1 MYWSKKRKKS
11 VGKWEEGMKNGLFV
25 EYFSSTGKPSFKG
38 MYKNGVKEGHGIEYN
53 VDGTIDLKGYWHNG
67 TYIGKVPFQTVQQKH
82 RKLMVQENSIKKYMQ
97 TNDTNY
103 LKKVKVDGIKRYL
116 EKYAK
121 KEVSG
126 KSKSSLVNHLKEWR
140 KQLKEEKTIK
150 HTGPTVFDV
159 LQSEDVPIREFLKEE
174 DRIIL
179 KEGDHY
185 YGVYLNQTDIFYECK
200 VPKIP
205 FYEYVGNENVIGIIR
220 LTTDQGKFYFPKT
233 DAIIQDMKKGYNLF
247 EFQTIP
253 TDVRILSKK
262 VALGD
267 DFVSANHCDPKDL
280 IKLSKTTKR
289 KKVGK
294 GLTLQVQ
301 FEF

>member
-1 MYWSKKRKKS
+1 MNKFDSIR
-11 VGKWEEGMKNGLFV
+11 
-25 EYFSSTGKPSFKG
+25 P
-38 MYKNGVKEGHGIEYN
+38 YN
-53 VDGTIDLKGYWHNG
+53 DG
-67 TYIGKVPFQTVQQKH
+67 
-82 RKLMVQENSIKKYMQ
+82 
-97 TNDTNY
+97 
-103 LKKVKVDGIKRYL
+103 
-116 EKYAK
+116 
-121 KEVSG
+121 EVSSVL
-126 KSKSSLVNHLKEWR
+126 KSLC
-140 KQLKEEKTIK
+140 
-150 HTGPTVFDV
+150 
-159 LQSEDVPIREFLKEE
+159 EDKDFLKEE

-185 YGVYLNQTDIFYECK
+185 YGVYLDQTDIFYECK